1 MLDPIRAAIID
12 EINAIDFQGVL
23 PGSAIVDTVHNFL
36 QGRLNVTELDIL
48 GRIRM
53 PDGTIKYVR
62 SDDALLIPELPEK
75 MVTSKTVQFF
85 AETSNVNL
93 NIVSSIPVAT

>member
-1 MLDPIRAAIID
+1 
-12 EINAIDFQGVL
+12 
-23 PGSAIVDTVHNFL
+23 
-36 QGRLNVTELDIL
+36 
-48 GRIRM
+48 M